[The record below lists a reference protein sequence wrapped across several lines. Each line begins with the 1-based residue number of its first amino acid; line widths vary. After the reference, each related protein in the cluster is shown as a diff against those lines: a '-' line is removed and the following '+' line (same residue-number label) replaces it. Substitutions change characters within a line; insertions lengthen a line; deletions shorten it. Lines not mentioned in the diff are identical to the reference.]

1 MDKLKQKILVVEG
14 RTTIGGGQ
22 MMTRQ
27 IIDSLKQDYCVEL
40 LCPVIVS
47 DAFDTMFG
55 DVPIWQFKQKNY
67 NLGRKSFSDYFY
79 FLYNFIVP
87 LLQIYGIVR
96 RGKYELVY
104 VQHPRMIPVTAF
116 ICLFVKCPIIVH
128 IHVVHTN
135 KWVRRFVNSLI
146 KLHSVK
152 KVIGGSDYSLQQFK
166 GIDHKKLV
174 VYNCVRPLSFRHYSM
189 LDVHSR
195 IQCSVNADIFP
206 AKNQHLLCKSILKL
220 PNHSDYSV
228 YFAGNVIDKSYLGGI
243 LNEFKELD
251 LKVCGCIDDMDSFL
265 ENIDVVIVVSSGFE
279 TFSLSMVECW
289 SKGVLCIASRVGGMK
304 ELVQRFAP
312 HYSHCLL
319 FTPHDSEDLARKIQ
333 SVMTLSCEE
342 KNKIVEDLHQI
353 YLKYF
358 SKEVFKQKI
367 LQVVKDTI

>member
-27 IIDSLKQDYCVEL
+27 IIDSLKQNYHVEL

-47 DAFDTMFG
+47 DAFGAMFG

-79 FLYNFIVP
+79 FLYNFIAQ
-87 LLQIYGIVR
+87 LSQIYGIVK

-104 VQHPRMIPVTAF
+104 VQHPRMIPVIAS
-116 ICLFVKCPIIVH
+116 ICLFVKCPTIVH

-146 KLHSVK
+146 KLHCVK
-152 KVIGGSDYSLQQFK
+152 KVIGVSDYSLQQFNHV
-166 GIDHKKLV
+166 DHKKLV
-174 VYNCVRPLSFRHYSM
+174 VYNCVRPLSFRHYSS
-189 LDVHSR
+189 LDVHSH
-195 IQCSVNADIFP
+195 IQCSINADIFP

-220 PNHSDYSV
+220 PNPLDYSI
-228 YFAGNVIDKSYLGGI
+228 YFAGNVIDKSYLDGI
-243 LNEFKELD
+243 LNEFKGLD

-265 ENIDVVIVVSSGFE
+265 ESMDIVVVSSGFE

-289 SKGVLCIASRVGGMK
+289 SKGVICIASRIGGMK
-304 ELVQRFAP
+304 ELIQRFAP
-312 HYSHCLL
+312 HYAHYLL
-319 FTPHDSEDLARKIQ
+319 FTPDDSADLAGKIQ
-333 SVMTLSCEE
+333 SVMNLSCEE

-358 SKEVFKQKI
+358 SKEVFKRQI
-367 LQVVKDTI
+367 LQVVKDII

>member
-27 IIDSLKQDYCVEL
+27 IIDSLKQDYRVDL

-47 DAFDTMFG
+47 DAFGIMFE
-55 DVPIWQFKQKNY
+55 DVPIWQIKQKDY
-67 NLGRKSFSDYFY
+67 NLGRKNFGDYLC
-79 FLYNFIVP
+79 FLYNFIAQ
-87 LLQIYGIVR
+87 LSQIYRILKK
-96 RGKYELVY
+96 GKYELIY
-104 VQHPRMIPVTAF
+104 VQHPRMIPSIAL
-116 ICLFVKCPIIVH
+116 ICLFVKCSVIVH

-135 KWVRRFVNSLI
+135 KWVRRFVNSFI

-152 KVIGGSDYSLQQFK
+152 KVIGVSDYSLRQFK

-174 VYNCVRPLSFRHYSM
+174 VYNCVRSLSFRHYSP
-189 LDVHSR
+189 LNIHSH
-195 IQCSVNADIFP
+195 IQCSINADIFP

-220 PNHSDYSV
+220 SNYSDYSV
-228 YFAGNVIDKSYLGGI
+228 YFAGNVIDKSYLNGI

-251 LKVCGCIDDMDSFL
+251 LKVCGRVDDIDSFL
-265 ENIDVVIVVSSGFE
+265 ENMDVVVSSGFE

-289 SKGVLCIASRVGGMK
+289 SKGVICIASRVGGMK
-304 ELVQRFAP
+304 ELIQRFAP
-312 HYSHCLL
+312 HYAHCLL
-319 FTPHDSEDLARKIQ
+319 FTPDDSADLARKIQ
-333 SVMTLSCEE
+333 SVINLSCEE

-358 SKEVFKQKI
+358 SKEVFKEQI
-367 LQVVKDTI
+367 VQVVKDVI